1 MQVLESKGIDIV
13 RRDWCLLSREVGQK
27 CLQEVLS
34 GREQEDIVEV
44 VHELLRTVAQQ
55 VNAGT
60 VQSGKYVITKQ
71 LTKQPEDYPDAKTQ
85 AHVQVCTQS
94 PHCQMVVR
102 ARGGKAGTRGSS
114 VFALWGLAGRPDSR

>member
-1 MQVLESKGIDIV
+1 MHVDCITFLVCSCVLQHASVVQVLESKGIDIV

-44 VHELLRTVAQQ
+44 VHELLRTVEKQ
-55 VNAGT
+55 VHAGIVHST
-60 VQSGKYVITKQ
+60 KFVITKQ

-85 AHVQVCTQS
+85 AHVQV
-94 PHCQMVVR
+94 
-102 ARGGKAGTRGSS
+102 
-114 VFALWGLAGRPDSR
+114 